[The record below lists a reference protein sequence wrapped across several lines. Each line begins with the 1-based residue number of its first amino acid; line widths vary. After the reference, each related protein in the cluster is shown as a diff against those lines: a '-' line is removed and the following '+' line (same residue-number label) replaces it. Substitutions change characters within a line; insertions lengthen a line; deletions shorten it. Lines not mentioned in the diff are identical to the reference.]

1 MSVHW
6 KVSLHGGHSSDYC
19 DHAFSPLREMLDAA
33 VAYGYETFGVS
44 EHCPRAGEAFLY
56 PTELELGWT
65 VETLY
70 EKFDQYARD
79 MTAIQQEYEGRL
91 RVLRG
96 FETEVV
102 PEDRYI
108 EIMLGLRE
116 KYAFEYM
123 VGSVHHIQGSMI
135 DFDQSTFL
143 QVADQLGG
151 VENLAVRY
159 YEQVGEMVSALQP
172 EVVGHFD
179 LIRKCA
185 PDEASVT
192 TPAVKRTAFKVLEV
206 IKEAGSILDINTAAY
221 RKGLGRPYV
230 APWLLDAALQ
240 LGIPMCFGDDSHCVA
255 DVGAGI
261 DDARQYLLQ
270 HGITA
275 IHCIGETEP
284 RSLLD

>member
-19 DHAFSPLREMLDAA
+19 DHAFSTLREMLDAA

-44 EHCPRAGEAFLY
+44 EHCPRVGEAFLY

-65 VETLY
+65 VDTLY

-79 MTAIQQEYEGRL
+79 MATIQQEYEGRL

-123 VGSVHHIQGSMI
+123 VGSVHHIKGSMI
-135 DFDQSTFL
+135 DFDQPTFL

-151 VENLAVRY
+151 VEKLAVRY

-185 PDEASVT
+185 PDDASVT
-192 TPAVKRTAFKVLEV
+192 TPAVKRVAFKVLEV